1 MGLAAWGPMHIEPKP
16 LPEHIAAALAYVTC
30 VPAILFLITPPYC
43 NNPRLRFHAWQSV
56 FLTVATFVTSFLL
69 TVMTIFGLLFGALP
83 VLGINTALWA
93 LWLVAWGI
101 CVAQAAQGK
110 RFHLPLLGR
119 LAERQAR
126 L

>member
-1 MGLAAWGPMHIEPKP
+1 MQAEPKV
-16 LPEHIAAALAYVTC
+16 LPENVAAALAYVTF
-30 VPAILFLITPPYC
+30 VPAILFLMVPPYN
-43 NNPRLRFHAWQSV
+43 NNPQIRFHAWQSV
-56 FLTVATFVTSFLL
+56 FLAVGTFVASFVL

-83 VLGINTALWA
+83 VLVINTVVWTG
-93 LWLVAWGI
+93 WLAAWVT

-110 RFHLPLLGR
+110 RFHLPLLGE